1 MSYHIQWSED
11 FSLWTNSTKPPL
23 QDCAP
28 QHEFCSQVQT
38 FKVLNVSLFSIVS
51 LFPILLFLLF
61 LIFKL
66 QIAIKFLKKTN
77 GTIIRTFYT
86 YTWMMTIFNLISI
99 ASRTL
104 GQLFWVSDDADN
116 VNLFRVTSLI
126 NETFMLY
133 IEISV
138 ILILF
143 GGKLSQKTN
152 LCTTTIFSLICTNLF
167 LLLRVCFHYFSK
179 KQGFEFFVD
188 PSLIEPSHLAR
199 ISIVIEDSIFFL
211 VYFLIIFLVLFQSSL
226 LPSRKTIYIFFI
238 FNLFILFFSILGNSL
253 LVGCLS
259 M

>member
-1 MSYHIQWSED
+1 MTTIVVFVVWIKSFSCGWEVKYFHWLMWRND
-11 FSLWTNSTKPPL
+11 FSVWTNSSVKPPPL
-23 QDCAP
+23 QDCVS
-28 QHEFCSQVQT
+28 HSEFCAQVQT

-66 QIAIKFLKKTN
+66 QTAIKFLKKTN

-99 ASRTL
+99 ASRSF
-104 GQLFWVSDDADN
+104 GQIFWASDYKDN
-116 VNLFRVTSLI
+116 VNLFRITSLI

-152 LCTTTIFSLICTNLF
+152 LCTTSIFSLICTNLF
-167 LLLRVCFHYFSK
+167 LLLRVF
-179 KQGFEFFVD
+179 
-188 PSLIEPSHLAR
+188 LNISHPNRDLN
-199 ISIVIEDSIFFL
+199 F
-211 VYFLIIFLVLFQSSL
+211 
-226 LPSRKTIYIFFI
+226 
-238 FNLFILFFSILGNSL
+238 
-253 LVGCLS
+253 
-259 M
+259 